1 MIWNISPF
9 EVITTAKLMKIAH
22 RLTSS
27 IRMRP
32 NGTYY
37 IAVPKADMRAFIRKL
52 PPEAHS
58 VDPNKK
64 HSYVI
69 LDVLM
74 TWEGLVN
81 D

>member
-1 MIWNISPF
+1 M
-9 EVITTAKLMKIAH
+9 ITTAKLMKIGH

-37 IAVPKADMRAFIRKL
+37 ISVPKDDMRAFIRKL
-52 PPEAHS
+52 PSEAHS
-58 VDPNKK
+58 IDPNKE

-69 LDVLM
+69 VDVVL
-74 TWEGLVN
+74 TWEGLVF
-81 D
+81 DD